1 MKIHLETLKKLGTRL
16 KWDNNKGYA
25 VSVLIALAFV
35 SILLA
40 AYYPRFKPTE
50 KGFTTISLLDSQ
62 KQALDYPELL
72 VINQNNTFN
81 VWVEVENHM
90 GKSERSEVLLKLTS
104 DTIQKMPIEADANAT
119 YARTLENEETW
130 ETLSTISINETGSYS
145 VIFELWAYDE
155 TVGALQFSGK
165 YAVLNVEVVA

>member
-1 MKIHLETLKKLGTRL
+1 VKIHLETLKKLGTRL

-81 VWVEVENHM
+81 VFVEVENHM
-90 GKSERSEVLLKLTS
+90 GSQNCTVLLKVTS
-104 DTIQKMPIEADANAT
+104 EMIQKLPVTADTNAT
-119 YARTLENEETW
+119 YTRTLENGESW
-130 ETLSTISINETGSYS
+130 EIPSTITIDKPGNYS
-145 VIFELWAYDE
+145 VIFELWMYKE
-155 TVGALQFSGK
+155 GELQFSGN
-165 YAVLNVEVVA
+165 ACVLNVEVVS